1 MRSRER
7 QTPTPRI
14 TPTCSSRFTCP
25 MCLTVCLDWLDR
37 ARETRSGLLVY
48 LKVEPMFD
56 SIRGEP
62 RFAAL
67 MQRLAFP

>member
-1 MRSRER
+1 LVLVGLGRPSEG
-7 QTPTPRI
+7 
-14 TPTCSSRFTCP
+14 
-25 MCLTVCLDWLDR
+25 LDWLER
-37 ARETRSGLLVY
+37 ACETRSGLLVF

-67 MQRLAFP
+67 MGRLAFPEVRTT